1 MKLIDIHTH
10 IYPPAIARKAAASI
24 REFYQLGTE
33 EMDGTAETLL
43 QRGDEAGIDRF
54 VILPVSMRPER
65 TRHINDF
72 ILSQVAVQ
80 PRFLGFGTTLNSDLA
95 QHIVPCS
102 IALRFNIGK
111 GLSRNFGLVALIQC
125 LLAGGG

>member
-43 QRGDEAGIDRF
+43 QKGDEAGI
-54 VILPVSMRPER
+54 
-65 TRHINDF
+65 
-72 ILSQVAVQ
+72 
-80 PRFLGFGTTLNSDLA
+80 
-95 QHIVPCS
+95 
-102 IALRFNIGK
+102 
-111 GLSRNFGLVALIQC
+111 
-125 LLAGGG
+125 AGGLRDVGDAVPYIIG

>member
-54 VILPVSMRPER
+54 VILPVAMRPER
-65 TRHINDF
+65 TRHRHGD
-72 ILSQVAVQ
+72 
-80 PRFLGFGTTLNSDLA
+80 RERR
-95 QHIVPCS
+95 H
-102 IALRFNIGK
+102 
-111 GLSRNFGLVALIQC
+111 
-125 LLAGGG
+125 GGGTVHHQVHQSRPGGGQ

>member
-54 VILPVSMRPER
+54 VILPEP
-65 TRHINDF
+65 
-72 ILSQVAVQ
+72 
-80 PRFLGFGTTLNSDLA
+80 
-95 QHIVPCS
+95 
-102 IALRFNIGK
+102 
-111 GLSRNFGLVALIQC
+111 GL
-125 LLAGGG
+125 GGGGAGCRGAGVREP